1 MHYLKQTVIH
11 FVKLEERRVE
21 LTSTYTLVRP
31 PHPGIHTEVEG
42 REDTLSHIS
51 FRQTKDQDPES
62 GLDNVLIL
70 FVFIFDVFM
79 LNYVVNNVI
88 AQEYIPKN
96 EKLD

>member
-1 MHYLKQTVIH
+1 MN
-11 FVKLEERRVE
+11 
-21 LTSTYTLVRP
+21 
-31 PHPGIHTEVEG
+31 
-42 REDTLSHIS
+42 
-51 FRQTKDQDPES
+51 RQTKDQDPES
-62 GLDNVLIL
+62 GLDSVLIL